1 MTQHSEFINL
11 KEYPIHDKSAAPYRD
26 LVLRARKLLKTSG
39 YVALPNFICKTGL
52 ERIKAQCLE
61 VIEQRPVRGNQVG
74 RAVNCYYTVTNDD
87 LSSDHP
93 QNILFDRQF
102 GVIRDDMIR
111 EDDGIRQVYDNP
123 LLVQFVAEVL
133 ESPELHQSR
142 DNYQALTVNVMGD
155 GDHLHWHF
163 DCNACAVTL
172 GIQVPEGGGQF
183 EFVPFIG
190 REEYAQ
196 VSAVMAAEP
205 GTAPN
210 AKEFCTEEGML
221 VFFCGGESIHCVRPV
236 VGPRCRM
243 VAALQFHTSPD
254 AHDPPEMTRRIYG
267 VPVEEHLG
275 PKQHIVSAYIS

>member
-1 MTQHSEFINL
+1 MTEGNEFINL
-11 KEYPIHDKSAAPYRD
+11 DEYPIHDKSAARYRD
-26 LVLRARKLLKTSG
+26 LVLRAREHLTQNG
-39 YVALPNFICKTGL
+39 YVALPNFICKDGL

-61 VIEQRPVRGNQVG
+61 VIDQRPVLGNQVG
-74 RAVNCYYTVTNDD
+74 RAVNCYYTATNAE
-87 LSSDHP
+87 LPIDHP

-111 EDDGIRQVYDNP
+111 ADDGIRQVYDSP
-123 LLVQFVAEVL
+123 FLVQFVADVL
-133 ESPELHQSR
+133 ENPELYQSR
-142 DNYQALTVNVMGD
+142 DSYQALTVNVMRE

-172 GIQVPEGGGQF
+172 GVQLPEGGGQF

-190 REEYAQ
+190 REEYAK
-196 VSAVMAAEP
+196 VSAVIAAEP
-205 GTAPN
+205 GTAPDVR
-210 AKEFCTEEGML
+210 EFCTEEGML

-236 VGPRCRM
+236 MGPRCRM

-254 AHDPPEMTRRIYG
+254 AHDPPEMTQRIYG

-275 PKQHIVSAYIS
+275 PKQRIVSAFN

>member
-1 MTQHSEFINL
+1 VFINL
-11 KEYPIHDKSAAPYRD
+11 EEYPIHDRNAVRYGE
-26 LVLRARKLLKTSG
+26 LVLRARKLLKNSG
-39 YVALPNFICKTGL
+39 FVALPNFICKTGL

-61 VIEQRPVRGNQVG
+61 VINQQPVLGNQVG
-74 RAVNCYYTVTNDD
+74 RAVNCYYTATNDD

-93 QNILFDRQF
+93 QNVLFDRQF
-102 GVIRDDMIR
+102 GVIRDDMIHA
-111 EDDGIRQVYDNP
+111 DHGIRQVYDSP
-123 LLVQFVAEVL
+123 FLVQFVADVL

-142 DNYQALTVNVMGD
+142 DSYQALTVNVMAE

-190 REEYAQ
+190 REEFAK
-196 VSAVMAAEP
+196 VSAVIAAEP
-205 GTAPN
+205 GSADN
-210 AKEFCTEEGML
+210 VKEFSTEEGML

-254 AHDPPEMTRRIYG
+254 AHDPPEMTQRIYG

-275 PKQHIVSAYIS
+275 PKEHIVSAYAS